1 MAKTKATPRT
11 KKKPAKGTGNR
22 ANILLFWKLVATGI
36 GIVVLLFLLAAWEVF
51 GDLPDHTSLEN
62 PQSELATE
70 IMTADGKTLGSFYT
84 DNRKPVKF
92 EDLPQNLID
101 ALVST
106 EDERFFEHS
115 GIDGY
120 GTARAIAFL
129 GTKGGA
135 STITQQ
141 LAKLYFTEQAS
152 QNKLERG
159 IQKLREWIIATRLER
174 QYTKEEI
181 ITQYLNEFDF
191 LYQAIG
197 IRSAANIYF
206 GKEPIN
212 LTVSESAVL
221 VSMLK
226 NPSLYNPKK
235 QSAEFKERI
244 LNRRNQ
250 VFVQMV
256 RNGKMTEETKDSLK
270 VIPIKLDYHS
280 ADHNEG
286 MGTYFREYLRSWL
299 KDWASNTINKETG
312 QSYNLYNDG
321 LKVNTTIDYNLQQY
335 AELAISQHMQKLQAE
350 FDHQMKRNK
359 TAPFTDL
366 SKKEIDRLMERAMK
380 RSVRWDLLKRKGLS
394 DEEIIKSFD
403 VKTEMTVF
411 DWKGEGRER
420 DTIMTPR
427 DSILY
432 YKQHLRAG
440 IMSMEPQTGYVK
452 AWVGGINHKYFKY
465 DHVRKGRRQAGSTFK
480 PFLYSAAVDLLHY
493 SPCKQ
498 FSDGEY
504 TIPAGKWGNM
514 KDWTPSDSSGD
525 YGNIMSLQEALAK
538 SKNTISARLMD
549 EVGPRAVIDRAAQ
562 LGINTTGFDEVPS
575 LALGVADVN
584 LFEMVGAY
592 SVFANGGIYNKPV
605 LVTSIEDKN
614 GTILYQYVPE
624 SKDVMNAETAY
635 VTVKLMEG
643 VTEGGSGSRLR
654 GDNEYLKSTDY
665 YKEIM
670 TNYPY
675 NFKNPIAGKTG
686 TTQNNSDGW
695 FMGMVPN
702 LTTGVWVGGEDRA
715 VHFKSTKYGQ
725 GAAMALPIWGS
736 FMKSAYADESLNI
749 SKEEFEAPEDL
760 SIIVDCDE
768 YNAQKQTD
776 PFDSNQNESPS
787 DELEM

>member
-1 MAKTKATPRT
+1 MATNKAQA
-11 KKKPAKGTGNR
+11 KKKPVKTTGNR
-22 ANILLFWKLVATGI
+22 ANILLFWKLIATGI
-36 GIVVLLFLLAAWEVF
+36 GMVVLLFLLAAWEVF

-62 PQSELATE
+62 PQTELATE

-84 DNRKPVKF
+84 DNRKPIKY

-120 GTARAIAFL
+120 GTARAVAFL

-141 LAKLYFTEQAS
+141 LAKLYFTDGAS
-152 QNKLERG
+152 NNKLERG

-174 QYTKEEI
+174 QYTKQEI

-191 LYQAIG
+191 LKQAIG

-206 GKEPIN
+206 GKEPIK
-212 LTVSESAVL
+212 LTVSESAVF
-221 VSMLK
+221 VAMLK
-226 NPSLYNPKK
+226 NPRQYNPYREI
-235 QSAEFKERI
+235 SKEKSF
-244 LNRRNQ
+244 NRRNQ

-256 RNGKMTEETKDSLK
+256 RNDKMTESMKDSLK
-270 VIPIKLDYHS
+270 VIPIKLNYHS
-280 ADHNEG
+280 ADHNSG
-286 MGTYFREYLRSWL
+286 MATYFREYLRSWL
-299 KDWASNTINKETG
+299 KDWAASEINPETG
-312 QSYNLYNDG
+312 KAFNLYNDG
-321 LKVNTTIDYNLQQY
+321 LKINTTIDYTLQKY
-335 AELAISQHMQKLQAE
+335 AELAISQHMEKLQAE

-366 SKKEIDRLMERAMK
+366 SQKEVDRIVDRAMK
-380 RSVRWDLLKRKGLS
+380 RSVRWKTLKAKDMS
-394 DEEIIKSFD
+394 DEEIIKTFSI
-403 VKTEMTVF
+403 KTDMTVF

-432 YKQHLRAG
+432 YKQHFRAG
-440 IMSMEPQTGYVK
+440 IMSMEPQTGHVK

-480 PFLYSAAVDLLHY
+480 PFLYSAAIDLLKY
-493 SPCKQ
+493 SPCQK

-525 YGNIMSLQEALAK
+525 YGNIMTLQEALAN

-549 EVGPRAVIDRAAQ
+549 EVGPQAVIDRAAQ
-562 LGINTTGFDEVPS
+562 LGVNTAGFDVVPS

-643 VTEGGSGSRLR
+643 VTKGGSGSRLR
-654 GDNEYLKSTDY
+654 GDSEYLKNSTY

-715 VHFKSTKYGQ
+715 VHFKSTRYGQ
-725 GAAMALPIWGS
+725 GAAMALPIWGTY
-736 FMKSAYADESLNI
+736 MKSAYADKDLNI
-749 SKEEFEAPEDL
+749 SQEEFTPPENL
-760 SIIVDCDE
+760 SIIVDCEE
-768 YNAQKQTD
+768 YESQKEVD
-776 PFDSNQNESPS
+776 PFDQDEKEDTRN
-787 DELEM
+787 ELEM